1 MTRSD
6 LERRVTEALQRRA
19 EDAMSRTDTEGQLDT
34 LLDRARR
41 DTRRRRQ
48 AWVAGAL
55 AACVAVA
62 VAVVM
67 WSPNLGFGP
76 PEPVAPAPVEP
87 ATTPAEE
94 LALTFLDAY
103 QSYDVEQAESYLG
116 EDAKR
121 KLLLADELPFNEA
134 TGFELL
140 VDSCEEQP
148 RSPSGTEVRCD
159 YDYHA
164 MHSRELGRGS
174 FSGSWFDFTVMDG
187 EIVDASQRHQFDSNG
202 FNMQIWEPFRQWVS
216 QAYPE
221 DARIMYTES
230 GNRSP
235 AADAG
240 QLELWSQLLQEYV
253 GAATGASP
261 ASSSSP

>member
-6 LERRVTEALQRRA
+6 LERRVTEVLQHRA
-19 EDAMSRTDTEGQLDT
+19 EDAMSRTDTEGQLDP
-34 LLDRARR
+34 LLARAKR

-48 AWVAGAL
+48 VWVAGA
-55 AACVAVA
+55 AAAAVT

-67 WSPNLGFGP
+67 WGPNLGFGP

-94 LALTFLDAY
+94 LALTFLDAFE
-103 QSYDVEQAESYLG
+103 SYDVERAESYLG
-116 EDAKR
+116 KDAKR
-121 KLLLADELPFNEA
+121 KLLLAEELPFDEA

-140 VDSCEEQP
+140 VDSCEEQA

-164 MHSRELGRGS
+164 MHSRELGRGP
-174 FSGSWFDFTVMDG
+174 FSGSWFDFTVLDG
-187 EIVDASQRHQFDSNG
+187 EIVDASQPRQFEVNG
-202 FNMQIWEPFRQWVS
+202 FNMQTWEPFRQWVS

-221 DARIMYTES
+221 DARIMYVES
-230 GNRSP
+230 GNRSLGMST
-235 AADAG
+235 G
-240 QLELWSQLLQEYV
+240 QLELWSQHLREYV
-253 GAATGASP
+253 GVVKAAGP

>member
-6 LERRVTEALQRRA
+6 LERRVTEVLQRHA
-19 EDAMSRTDTEGQLDT
+19 EDAMGRTDTEGQLDI
-34 LLDRARR
+34 LLARAKR

-55 AACVAVA
+55 AAAAAVAVA
-62 VAVVM
+62 VAM
-67 WSPNLGFGP
+67 WGSDLEFGP

-94 LALTFLDAY
+94 LALTFLGAY
-103 QSYDVEQAESYLG
+103 ESYDVERAESYLG

-140 VDSCEEQP
+140 VDSCEEQAG
-148 RSPSGTEVRCD
+148 SPSGTEVRCD

-164 MHSRELGRGS
+164 MHSNELGRGP
-174 FSGSWFDFTVMDG
+174 FSGSWFDFTVLDG
-187 EIVDASQRHQFDSNG
+187 EMVDASQLRQFDFNG
-202 FNMQIWEPFRQWVS
+202 FNMQMWEPFRQWVS

-230 GNRSP
+230 GGTNLSQQ
-235 AADAG
+235 AG
-240 QLELWSQLLQEYV
+240 QLELWSQHLREYV
-253 GAATGASP
+253 EVAKGSSP
-261 ASSSSP
+261 ASSSS